1 MRHLTVLIIKFIAC
15 TIAFAIGLDLFFDAN
30 IVDVLSFSLTVTVA
44 SYLLGEL
51 IVLKHFNSTAATIA
65 DFLLAYM
72 SVWIFGSIV
81 LNDYMQIAWGSIISA
96 VIITGAEVLV
106 HRYLTSNDSAYQ
118 SNRDQAVGLN
128 PRMAYITEF
137 AEDEELPDKKNDP
150 KE

>member
-30 IVDVLSFSLTVTVA
+30 YVDVLSFSLTVTVA

-51 IVLKHFNSTAATIA
+51 VVLKHFNSTAAAIA

-72 SVWIFGSIV
+72 SVWIFGSIL
-81 LNDYMQIAWGSIISA
+81 LNNYMQIAWGSIISA
-96 VIITGAEVLV
+96 LIITGAEVLV
-106 HRYLTSNDSAYQ
+106 HRYLTSNDSAYE
-118 SNRDQAVGLN
+118 SNRNRAVGFN
-128 PRMAYITEF
+128 PGMAYITEF
-137 AEDEELPDKKNDP
+137 AEDEELPDKKDP